1 MDGVDPDDDAYPPA
15 PVPRHERS
23 WRHPSEVGD
32 ASWRRNEPP
41 LAIGRGL
48 LITTGAIGSLLALAV
63 VWAMLPTATR
73 GGPQAL
79 TTDAIRTTRSAASSV
94 RQSVTAASTTTS
106 AAPRS
111 TTAPATTAPSA
122 TTVKPRADVT
132 RPDEPTSEA
141 DATDPPDT
149 AMPTDDGSTPE
160 TVPQATIAVSAS
172 ADAAAGTA
180 ISVMIGGQPVVLTTA
195 GAVRGVEDTV
205 TLAYDDGTT
214 GTATVTMTING
225 LAVLAPDD
233 TAAAATFKVA
243 GSPHDGDTVTVLGA
257 TPAEVPLQVD
267 ADGNL
272 DVAWWGSADVAE
284 GTPVVDGD
292 GKVVALCSKSS
303 NGPKLVAVDQR
314 TLRNAVDSTQSTA
327 TGSTKPAKAYL
338 GVQLNAD
345 PSGSL
350 TIAAVDPNGPAA
362 AAGVVAG
369 DTVVSVDGTAL
380 ATSDDLFDVLAE
392 HHPDDAVTVT
402 VEHQDGSQVTLD
414 VSLAA
419 HPASA

>member
-1 MDGVDPDDDAYPPA
+1 VDPDDDAYPPA
-15 PVPRHERS
+15 PVPRHERA
-23 WRHPSEVGD
+23 WRHPSELGE

-48 LITTGAIGSLLALAV
+48 LITAGAIGSLLALAV
-63 VWAMLPTATR
+63 LWAMLPTATG

-79 TTDAIRTTRSAASSV
+79 TTDAIRTTRAASSV
-94 RQSVTAASTTTS
+94 RQSTAAASTTTS

-122 TTVKPRADVT
+122 TTVKPRADIT
-132 RPDEPTSEA
+132 RPGEPTSEA
-141 DATDPPDT
+141 GATDPPDT
-149 AMPTDDGSTPE
+149 VVPTDDGSTPE
-160 TVPQATIAVSAS
+160 TVTQATIAVSAS
-172 ADAAAGTA
+172 ADAATGTA
-180 ISVMIGGQPVVLTTA
+180 IAVMIGGQPVVLTTA
-195 GAVRGVEDTV
+195 SAVRGADDTV

-233 TAAAATFKVA
+233 TTAAATFKVA

-267 ADGNL
+267 ADGNMN
-272 DVAWWGSADVAE
+272 VAWWGGADVAE

-292 GKVVALCSKSS
+292 GKVVALCSKS
-303 NGPKLVAVDQR
+303 GTAPKLVAVDQR

-369 DTVVSVDGTAL
+369 DTVVSIDDTAL

-402 VEHQDGSQVTLD
+402 VEHEDGSQVTLD